1 MLKHL
6 QRRFVVIA
14 MFALTLLVVCQL
26 TAVNVINLYQS
37 DADVKEILDYI
48 VENDGN
54 FSTSTPLLNQAAAL
68 IPFFNFE
75 TTSVETPAS
84 TRYFVVKLQDNVVT
98 DISTENI
105 TAVTD
110 KMAFEYAAQ
119 VSQDGVGYG
128 FIEVYRYLYVEEDG
142 AAMIVFVD
150 FSDELIETFTLATI
164 SSFVGI
170 LCVFLILFPVYWMSK
185 RALSPVFKSM
195 EKQKEFITDAGHEL
209 KTPIA
214 IISADADV
222 LKLCGSDNEWIDSIK
237 KQTERM
243 DKLIKN
249 LVDLSK
255 LDEAEQH
262 RSNEMFN
269 ISEAVCDAA
278 SNFETLAASKN
289 RGFVVE
295 AAQDLKYKG
304 NEAEIRQ
311 LVSILCDNAIKYCND
326 GGEIKLSLYKSGRTI
341 NLDVYNTCEYIDPKV
356 TGRLFDRFYRADNSR
371 ARETGGYGIG
381 LSIAKAVVERHKGRI
396 RAISTDSK
404 SIVFKVSL

>member
-6 QRRFVVIA
+6 QRRFIAIA
-14 MFALTLLVVCQL
+14 MFALTVLVVCQL
-26 TAVNVINLYQS
+26 TTVNVINLYQS
-37 DADVKEILDYI
+37 DSDVKEILDYI

-54 FSTSTPLLNQAAAL
+54 FTTYSPILNQAVSMW
-68 IPFFNFE
+68 PFLDFGTN
-75 TTSVETPAS
+75 VETPYS
-84 TRYFVVKLQDNVVT
+84 TRYFVVKLEDNVVT

-128 FIEVYRYLYVEEDG
+128 FVEVYRYLYVEEDG
-142 AAMIVFVD
+142 EAMIVFVD
-150 FSDELIETFTLATI
+150 FSDEMIEAFTLAMI
-164 SSFVGI
+164 SSIVGI
-170 LCVFLILFPVYWMSK
+170 LCIILLLFPVYWLSK
-185 RALSPVFKSM
+185 RALAPVFTSM
-195 EKQKEFITDAGHEL
+195 EKQKQFITDAGHEL

-222 LKLCGSDNEWIDSIK
+222 LKLCGSDNEWVDSIK
-237 KQTERM
+237 KQTKRM

-262 RSNEMFN
+262 RANEMFN
-269 ISEAVCDAA
+269 ISDAVYDAA
-278 SNFETLAASKN
+278 SNFETLAAAKN
-289 RGFVVE
+289 RE
-295 AAQDLKYKG
+295 LILDISQDLKYKG
-304 NEAEIRQ
+304 NESEIKQ
-311 LVSILCDNAIKYCND
+311 LVSILCDNAIKYCNE
-326 GGEIKLSLYKSGRTI
+326 GGVIKLSLYKSGRTL
-341 NLDVYNTCEYIDPKV
+341 NLDVYNTCEYIDPKI

-396 RAISTDSK
+396 RAMSSDSK